1 MAIQTDDFAPQRPAA
16 PRVVSAAPA
25 MAGVVSAVVSAS
37 TEASIREAI
46 AQYEARLKASGTPQP
61 WKLVEKLA
69 DDLLDEI
76 LTSCAQ
82 GLLEAADD
90 FVDRLVADEL
100 RVPAGGST

>member
-1 MAIQTDDFAPQRPAA
+1 MAGGAMAPPIGAVQG
-16 PRVVSAAPA
+16 AAPA
-25 MAGVVSAVVSAS
+25 MAGVVSAS

-46 AQYEARLKASGTPQP
+46 AQYEARLRASGTPQP
-61 WKLVEKLA
+61 WKLVDQLA

-82 GLLEAADD
+82 GLLEAADA

-100 RVPAGGST
+100 RVPAGGSTT